1 VRQPTDVC
9 TVAEVAGAVQHRST
23 IDLRDEVLL
32 RKSNGI
38 IDDDVFPR
46 LRALGIPDSDLHA
59 VAMRAARLV
68 QYGRDHDGALA
79 ALLGVTRGGVNGTRA
94 RREAS

>member
-1 VRQPTDVC
+1 
-9 TVAEVAGAVQHRST
+9 
-23 IDLRDEVLL
+23 
-32 RKSNGI
+32 
-38 IDDDVFPR
+38 
-46 LRALGIPDSDLHA
+46 